1 MSVAK
6 VLQKF
11 GGAHRPAEVFAAF
24 VHLAACAVSCG
35 RREAEYME
43 AIKRWSKEEANL
55 FAEALAALVH
65 EMETNP
71 FRDCLGPTYM
81 ELLSSSQAQ
90 WGGEFHTPAEVCE
103 LMARVTLEGTPPPKE
118 GLIRVCEPACG
129 AGAQILAF
137 AHVLGPQHLPRVRV
151 HATDLNATAC
161 HMCFVNTTLWGIPAV
176 IVHGNTLSQQ
186 VFNVW
191 PNWPMLLYAPFSW
204 KTCFRAEPTE
214 PQAFEASYQQEP
226 MPAASSTPEP
236 DPLPARQAPPPAPVP
251 ILNLRTRK
259 REENPAQLA
268 LF

>member
-1 MSVAK
+1 MSVTK
-6 VLQKF
+6 ILQKL
-11 GGAHRPAEVFAAF
+11 GSAHRPAEVFASF
-24 VHLAACAVSCG
+24 VKLAACAVSCG

-43 AIKRWSKEEANL
+43 EIKRWPREEVGI
-55 FAEALAALVH
+55 FAEALAALVV
-65 EMETNP
+65 EMEENP
-71 FRDCLGPTYM
+71 FRDRLGTIYM
-81 ELLSSSQAQ
+81 EYLSSSAAQ

-103 LMARVTLEGTPPPKE
+103 LMARVTIDGNPPPAE

-161 HMCFVNTTLWGIPAV
+161 HMCFINTTLWGIPAV
-176 IVHGNTLSQQ
+176 IVHGNTLSGE

-204 KTCFRAEPTE
+204 KTCFRGEPKE
-214 PQAFEASYQQEP
+214 PEVFESSHMEEP
-226 MPAASSTPEP
+226 VPVAPTAPEP
-236 DPLPARQAPPPAPVP
+236 VEPVVSVSAPPPAP